1 MQGTGSAAARQS
13 SPLPAYHKIANM
25 LGSRIMTGHYA
36 PGSRLG
42 TEKDMAETFGVSRI
56 TIRQAFDLLER
67 QQLIERRRAK
77 GTFVASR
84 VKPRASVEL
93 NGLLDDVLLQADT
106 GGTVFV
112 ERQSESAPPDVAEK
126 LGIAPG
132 TRICVI
138 RRVRVTRAEPRT
150 PKAWLINYVPV
161 KIGQKY
167 TDETLRTNSLLQLLD
182 SDPDTH
188 LAEGI
193 QEISASAA
201 DAETARRLE
210 IEPGTPV
217 LVVERVVYSER
228 GEPLEFAI
236 VNYRRDQM
244 AFDVHLDRIQG

>member
-1 MQGTGSAAARQS
+1 MQGTGSVASRES

-42 TEKDMAETFGVSRI
+42 TEKEMAETFGVSRI

-77 GTFVASR
+77 GTYVASR

-93 NGLLDDVLLQADT
+93 NGLLDDILLQAET

-112 ERQSESAPPDVAEK
+112 ERQFQTAPTQVAEK
-126 LGIAPG
+126 LAVAPG
-132 TRICVI
+132 SRICVI
-138 RRVRVTRAEPRT
+138 RRVRVTRTEPHM
-150 PKAWLINYVPV
+150 PKAWLINYIPV
-161 KIGQKY
+161 YIGQKY
-167 TDETLRTNSLLQLLD
+167 TEDTLRSHSLLQLLD
-182 SDPDTH
+182 SDPDTR
-188 LAEGI
+188 LGEGI
-193 QEISASAA
+193 QEIRASAA

-210 IEPGTPV
+210 VEPGTPV

-228 GEPLEFAI
+228 GEPLEFAV

-244 AFDVHLDRIQG
+244 AFDVHLDRVQA